1 MYKYVRFMSIG
12 GKVEWDSIKDDDDL
26 HNRFLKELSQD
37 ERNSVLMGLSEVG
50 HFSKLEYDV
59 IVRVA

>member
-37 ERNSVLMGLSEVG
+37 ERDNVLMGLSEVG